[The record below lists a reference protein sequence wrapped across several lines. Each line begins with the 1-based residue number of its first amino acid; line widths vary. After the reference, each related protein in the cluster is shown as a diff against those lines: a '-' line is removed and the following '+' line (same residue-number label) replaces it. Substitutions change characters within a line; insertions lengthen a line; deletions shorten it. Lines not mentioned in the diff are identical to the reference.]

1 MHLVR
6 SGSWRRWSVLVAI
19 AAVAVVAAACLPPAP
34 APPPPAPVAAPTT
47 KAPPPTTKAPPPTT
61 KAPPTTTT
69 TQPPANICGVN
80 ALGASAADPGTTDG
94 PSGDGSGNYVAVVR
108 HNGRSHVLSRQ
119 VDSPAEVA
127 QFRADA
133 AAQGEV
139 TAFEADGEV
148 HALTETPTWGFVDSG
163 FTAAW
168 GNPVNNGTGV
178 RVAELDTGVDTTHPD
193 LVGRFDGTGADIV
206 DATDPNN
213 PPVATTDPSDSG
225 HGTHVAGIL
234 SATQGND
241 LGVAGGA
248 PGITLVPVRVLGVS
262 GAGSY
267 ADVAA
272 GLLWAADV
280 AKGNA
285 SVITM
290 SLGGSTTSSVVTQAI
305 ADIENPANSNY
316 THPVITV
323 AAGNSSC
330 TAPSFP
336 ASLATTTP
344 QMLSVSA
351 LCKVG
356 TTGSCPSAT
365 PWSADLPY
373 KLATYSSRAWSGT
386 GTPNGISA
394 PGTDIVSTFPGGGY
408 GSLSGTSM
416 ATPFVAAAAALVRQD
431 CPADSAAQVVSRL
444 ENSARDL
451 GRPGADTLYGFGKLD
466 AAAAV
471 ASC

>member
-1 MHLVR
+1 
-6 SGSWRRWSVLVAI
+6 
-19 AAVAVVAAACLPPAP
+19 
-34 APPPPAPVAAPTT
+34 
-47 KAPPPTTKAPPPTT
+47 
-61 KAPPTTTT
+61 
-69 TQPPANICGVN
+69 VN
-80 ALGASAADPGTTDG
+80 ALSVADA
-94 PSGDGSGNYVAVVR
+94 PSGTSGDTSGSDEYVAVVR
-108 HNGRSHVLSRQ
+108 HNGRSRVLSRRA
-119 VDSPAEVA
+119 DSPAEVA
-127 QFRADA
+127 QFHADA

-139 TAFEADGEV
+139 TAFEEDGEV
-148 HALTETPTWGFVDSG
+148 HALAETPTWGFVDSG

-168 GNPVNNGTGV
+168 GNPVSNGGGV

-206 DATDPNN
+206 DATDKAN
-213 PPVATTDPSDSG
+213 PPVASTDPSGSG

-234 SATQGND
+234 SATEGND

-262 GAGSY
+262 GSGSFS
-267 ADVAA
+267 DVAA

-280 AKGNA
+280 TKGNA
-285 SVITM
+285 AVITM
-290 SLGGSTTSSVVTQAI
+290 SLGGSGTSSAVTQAI
-305 ADIENPANSNY
+305 ADIENPANANY

-323 AAGNSSC
+323 AAGNSEC
-330 TAPSFP
+330 TAPEFP

-344 QMLSVSA
+344 EMLSVAA

-356 TTGSCPSAT
+356 TTGSCPSDT

-373 KLATYSSRAWSGT
+373 KLATYSSRAWTGT
-386 GTPNGISA
+386 GTPTGISA
-394 PGTDIVSTFPGGGY
+394 PGTEITSTFPGGAY

-416 ATPFVAAAAALVRQD
+416 ATPFVAAAAALVRQH
-431 CPADSAAQVVSRL
+431 CPADSAAQVVNRL
-444 ENSARDL
+444 EASAHDL
-451 GRPGADTLYGFGKLD
+451 GRSGPDTLYGYGRLD